1 MLFMMVMICMIVMTI
16 VVVMVCITS
25 MIIMDVMN
33 MNLAVKVLGF
43 SPDQSWTDSGLNG
56 ERTTIA

>member
-1 MLFMMVMICMIVMTI
+1 MIRVTI
-16 VVVMVCITS
+16 V
-25 MIIMDVMN
+25 IIMVFMTSVIIMIVMN
-33 MNLAVKVLGF
+33 MNLAIKMLGF